1 MSMLHLAAEGL
12 TNKTLWYPTLQGIL
26 VVVAAVGLFCGSIY
40 VLLGTNL
47 GARLGFLVA
56 WTGLFGFLVLLSGLW
71 MTTTSPLNTFKG
83 TIPAWQVKQIVSSPA
98 KATVPAVH
106 DIVKGGTAVDPTE
119 AANVKAA
126 VDAALVTTVATP
138 TAPLTPGVNK
148 FAKFDIVTDY
158 KIVNTYEIGGS
169 KPNALLGQFTH
180 KPKYAAVEFCA
191 VKVPNLPFGVK
202 PPPPECDPANSNKG
216 FMILE
221 RNLGTLRQ
229 PPIFSFIA
237 FLLLFGLG
245 LLALHWWER
254 DKLALEA
261 EKKAAA
267 TPAVREPEPV
277 GS

>member
-1 MSMLHLAAEGL
+1 MLNLAAEGL
-12 TNKTLWYPTLQGIL
+12 TNKGLWYPTIQGIL
-26 VVVAAVGLFCGSIY
+26 VVVAGIGLFCGSIY

-56 WTGLFGFLVLLSGLW
+56 WTGLFGFLVLLSALW
-71 MTTTSPLNTFKG
+71 MTTSNPLNTFKG
-83 TIPAWQVKQIVSSPA
+83 TVPGWEAKQTVSDPA
-98 KATVPAVH
+98 KAKIPAVH
-106 DIVKGGTAVDPTE
+106 DIVKHGTAVDPTE
-119 AANVKAA
+119 AANVKAP
-126 VDAALVTTVATP
+126 VDAALVTKVATP
-138 TAPLTPGVNK
+138 TAPVTPADNK
-148 FAKFDIVTDY
+148 YAMFDIVTDY
-158 KIVNTYEIGGS
+158 KIVNTYEVGGS
-169 KPNALLGQFTH
+169 KPNPLLLQFH
-180 KPKYAAVEFCA
+180 HVPKYAAAEFCA
-191 VKVPNLPFGVK
+191 VKKPNIPFGVK
-202 PPPPECDPANSNKG
+202 PPPPECDPTSSKKG

-245 LLALHWWER
+245 LLALHWWEK

-261 EKKAAA
+261 AKKAPV